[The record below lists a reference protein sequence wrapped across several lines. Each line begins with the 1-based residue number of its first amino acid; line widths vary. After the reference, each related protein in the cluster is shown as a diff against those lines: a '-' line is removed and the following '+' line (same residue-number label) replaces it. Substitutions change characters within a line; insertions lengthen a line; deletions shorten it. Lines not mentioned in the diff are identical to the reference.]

1 MLDAMADASISPA
14 GQAVVDWL
22 VEGAPGPDDA
32 AEVFGGL
39 CERLGEAGVRLCRA
53 GVFIRTLHPQFMGM
67 RFLWNAGT
75 GVEVGRAPYE
85 RLSDPIFLNSP
96 IAVVFGG
103 GEAMRRRLCDPNCPD
118 DFPILSE
125 LRAEGVTDYLV
136 QPLPFRSGERHVVTW
151 ATDRPEGFSEQ
162 DLSVLEA
169 VQPPLARL
177 AEIFAVRARM
187 ATVLATYVGS
197 RTGERILSGQIRR
210 GDHET
215 IEAAIWLSDLR
226 GFTKLSN
233 ERPAGEVIAMLNAY
247 YDCLVPAITEAGGE
261 VLKYIGDGL
270 LALFPVQNGTSTED
284 VCAAALTAAQDAAGR
299 VRVFNAADSQA
310 TRPPLRLGVALHL
323 GEVYYGNIGSGDRLD
338 FTAIGPAINLAARL
352 EKLGGELGQAVVVSK
367 DFATHC
373 LAGFDPLGSF
383 ALRGF
388 SEPQEVL
395 ALAGDKDADAV
406 PALT

>member
-1 MLDAMADASISPA
+1 MTDASMSPA
-14 GQAVVDWL
+14 GAAVVNWL

-32 AEVFGGL
+32 AGVFGGL
-39 CERLGEAGVRLCRA
+39 CERLAKAGVRLCRA

-75 GVEVGRAPYE
+75 GVEVGRAPHE
-85 RLSDPIFLNSP
+85 RLSDPIFLDSP
-96 IAVVFGG
+96 IAIVFNG
-103 GEAMRRRLCDPNCPD
+103 GEAMRRRLCDPDCPD
-118 DFPILSE
+118 DFPILAE
-125 LRAEGVTDYLV
+125 LRGEGITDYLV
-136 QPLPFRSGERHVVTW
+136 HPLPFRSGELHVVTW
-151 ATDRPEGFSEQ
+151 ATDRPDGFSDQ
-162 DLSVLEA
+162 DLAVLKA

-187 ATVLATYVGS
+187 ATVLATYVGT
-197 RTGERILSGQIRR
+197 RTGERILAGQIRR

-226 GFTKLSN
+226 GFTRLSN

-247 YDCLVPAITEAGGE
+247 YDCLVPVITEAGGE

-270 LALFPVQNGTSTED
+270 LALFPVQNGSSTDE
-284 VCAAALTAAQDAAGR
+284 VCAAALAAAHDAAGR
-299 VRVFNAADSQA
+299 IRAVNRADSREWQS
-310 TRPPLRLGVALHL
+310 PLRLGVALHL

-338 FTAIGPAINLAARL
+338 FTAIGPAINLTARL

-367 DFATHC
+367 DFATRC
-373 LAGFDPLGSF
+373 RGRFEPLGSF

-388 SEPQEVL
+388 SKPQEVL
-395 ALAGDKDADAV
+395 AASETEADTAS
-406 PALT
+406 ALP